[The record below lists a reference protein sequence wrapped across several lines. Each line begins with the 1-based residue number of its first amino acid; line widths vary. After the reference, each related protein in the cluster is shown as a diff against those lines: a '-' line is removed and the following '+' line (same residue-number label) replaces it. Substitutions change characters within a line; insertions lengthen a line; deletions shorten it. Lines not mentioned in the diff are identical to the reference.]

1 MMNLPFFIARRY
13 LFARKSHNVINIISL
28 ISAVGI
34 GIGSMA
40 LIVILSVYNGFDTL
54 VKSFYQEYQ
63 PHFIITPQQGKSF
76 HLNEPRFDAIREI
89 DGIGSLQPVVE
100 EDIFV
105 QYGNN
110 QAVAFIR
117 GVEPT
122 YGEASG
128 IAASVKEGEFK
139 TYMGQT
145 PHAIVGR
152 ELAASLRLRVR
163 FLDALELYFPSRS
176 SAVSLLNPQG
186 SLNSETLFPSA
197 IIAHNNEFD
206 ANGLYIPLD
215 IARNLLEY
223 SDDEVTSLEI
233 YLKKEA
239 LPNAGNIEKELRKI
253 LDSGISVQA
262 PGHNSSTD
270 QTTAAA
276 DKSYVEFIIKN
287 KYQQNET
294 LYKMMRAEKFAVY
307 MILFFVVIIVSV
319 NIFGSLSM
327 LILDKK
333 EDLKTFSSMGAR
345 PELIKRIF
353 VLQGWLISLIGSAIG
368 IVIGVA
374 LCIIQQ
380 QTGLISLPGNYIVS
394 AYPVEIHVMDIIIT
408 FAGVAIIGY
417 IIAILPSKV
426 IK

>member
-1 MMNLPFFIARRY
+1 MNLPFFIAKRY
-13 LFARKSHNVINIISL
+13 LFAKKSHNVINIISL
-28 ISAVGI
+28 ISAAGI

-76 HLNEPRFDAIREI
+76 HLNTAGIDAIRAI
-89 DGIGSLQPVVE
+89 SGIESLQPIVE
-100 EDIFV
+100 EDVFV

-110 QAVAFIR
+110 QSIAFIK
-117 GVEPT
+117 GVDSS
-122 YGEASG
+122 YGRVSG
-128 IAASVKEGEFK
+128 VQGSIKEGEFK
-139 TYMGQT
+139 TFVGQT

-186 SLNSETLFPSA
+186 SLNSETLFPSG
-197 IIAHNNEFD
+197 IIALNQEFD
-206 ANGLYIPLD
+206 SRGIFIPASA
-215 IARNLLEY
+215 ARELLEY
-223 SDDEVTSLEI
+223 SEDEVTSLEI
-233 YLKKEA
+233 YLNGAGEA
-239 LPNAGNIEKELRKI
+239 NSTNIEKQLHQI
-253 LDSGISVQA
+253 LDNGISGQ
-262 PGHNSSTD
+262 PTRYDSSSP
-270 QTTAAA
+270 QTTAAT
-276 DKSYVEFIIKN
+276 DKSCAKFFIKN

-294 LYKMMRAEKFAVY
+294 LYKMMRAEKFTVY

-327 LILDKK
+327 LIIDKK
-333 EDLKTFSSMGAR
+333 KDLQSYSSMGAH
-345 PELIKRIF
+345 PELIKKIF
-353 VLQGWLISLIGSAIG
+353 VMQGWLISLIGAAIG
-368 IVIGVA
+368 IAAGIA
-374 LCIIQQ
+374 LCILQQ

-394 AYPVEIHVMDIIIT
+394 SYPVEIHIIDIIIT
-408 FAGVAIIGY
+408 FSGVALIGY
-417 IIAILPSKV
+417 IIALLPSKM